1 MAPSIPRRGQ
11 EVAMDISHTRHDQV
25 DTITISGRL
34 DAATAP
40 ALRAKLDSLF
50 EAGRDR
56 IVLDLEQL
64 NYVSSPGLRVLIE
77 ARKRARERKL
87 SDLQGGDVRIVHL
100 PARIREVFELTGFI
114 SLFEIYDDLAAAV
127 GSF

>member
-1 MAPSIPRRGQ
+1 
-11 EVAMDISHTRHDQV
+11 MDISHTRHDQV